1 MRSAQLIILGIVLA
15 ILIIV
20 MGIVLAY
27 AMHMAISNASDLI
40 KTEREVKN
48 KNKRGEINESII

>member
-1 MRSAQLIILGIVLA
+1 MRLAQLIILGIVLT

-20 MGIVLAY
+20 IGIVVGY

-40 KTEREVKN
+40 KTERDYKN
-48 KNKRGEINESII
+48 KNKGGEINESII

>member
-1 MRSAQLIILGIVLA
+1 MRLAQLIILGIVLT

-20 MGIVLAY
+20 IGIVVGY

-40 KTEREVKN
+40 KTERDHKN
-48 KNKRGEINESII
+48 KNKGGGNK